1 MNLIRVCVL
10 KQINFCLPPSLPLS
24 CILKHQNISGQT
36 DWPATS
42 LGGKKSGA
50 TIQTLFN
57 KSGNKQTKTTSRN
70 HKLGFARI
78 LMSTRFSLN
87 QTHTLNDKQGS
98 VLEDAKKS
106 IIRVSKSFPKLDLSW
121 NILSTIRPP
130 ISL

>member
-50 TIQTLFN
+50 TIQTN
-57 KSGNKQTKTTSRN
+57 QATNKQKQPLEIIRLV
-70 HKLGFARI
+70 HAKLGFARI
-78 LMSTRFSLN
+78 
-87 QTHTLNDKQGS
+87 
-98 VLEDAKKS
+98 
-106 IIRVSKSFPKLDLSW
+106 
-121 NILSTIRPP
+121 
-130 ISL
+130 